1 MLCDGK
7 HWEARNFLK
16 HAPLRER
23 YPTLLSAAWGVGV
36 AFLCKLTPY
45 DVMMSLAKPGHE
57 EYNVYG

>member
-1 MLCDGK
+1 M
-7 HWEARNFLK
+7 K

-23 YPTLLSAAWGVGV
+23 YPTLLSAAWGLGV
-36 AFLCKLTPY
+36 AFLCKLPPY